1 MKVYRFFSLVTSV
14 ALCSCGSN
22 NGLPL
27 NHGLT
32 LVSAS
37 SQQQQNVMVIDEGFD
52 LSVAELQGRVAAAYT
67 ETCLDSSTS
76 GSSGSS
82 GDSSDAGAVL
92 SGPAFDELKRQVI
105 AELSHTDN
113 SCQLSPG
120 ISAKSDPLA
129 SIAKYKT
136 RWNAMIRANQYTKQ
150 AFTQTEYTTEIKPA
164 LDAEFATFAYH
175 GTATS
180 GTVVHDNPNVRL
192 VLIERKLSSE
202 SSLQSEF
209 TCFVQSE
216 IDQVVALL
224 SDPDVYKAYVNQP
237 ATIDADLASVA
248 ETYNVGIV
256 NESFGSMTRSAIE
269 KLQTVSGCPTPIDL
283 SAYFTIYNKA
293 EHAHTATIAGPALL
307 TVQAAGNET
316 VQIDSGADSLEC
328 DIGDTQSL
336 LVGSYDTNQVRSTF
350 TNFGACVD
358 LYAPGESIV
367 APYAGD
373 WLLPLDGT
381 SFASPMVVRYLS
393 LTAPIPFTPAQAK
406 STLLGLRTSDG
417 SLPITLFPDDFFY
430 QPAQAHSPAHKTTDL
445 SSLRPP
451 SRFDMVRMVRPLFR
465 LRAIRQQINLPQL

>member
-1 MKVYRFFSLVTSV
+1 MKISRFLGLVASV
-14 ALCSCGSN
+14 AICACGVSHA
-22 NGLPL
+22 PA
-27 NHGLT
+27 
-32 LVSAS
+32 LVPAS
-37 SQQQQNVMVIDEGFD
+37 TQQQQNVMVVDEGFD

-76 GSSGSS
+76 SSNGSSG
-82 GDSSDAGAVL
+82 GSSDAGAVL
-92 SGPAFDELKRQVI
+92 SGPAFDELKRQLI
-105 AELSHTDN
+105 AELAHTDN

-136 RWNAMIRANQYTKQ
+136 RWNAMILANQYANQ
-150 AFTQTEYTTEIKPA
+150 AFTQTEYMTEIKPA
-164 LDAEFATFAYH
+164 FDAEFATFAYH

-202 SSLQSEF
+202 SALQSQF
-209 TCFVQSE
+209 NCLVQSE
-216 IDQVVALL
+216 IDQFVALL
-224 SDPDVYKAYVNQP
+224 SDPDVYKAFVNQP

-248 ETYNVGIV
+248 EKYNVGLV
-256 NESFGSMTRSAIE
+256 NESFGAMTRATLE
-269 KLQTVSGCPTPIDL
+269 ALQTQSGCPTPIDL

-293 EHAHTATIAGPALL
+293 EHAHAATLTGPALL

-316 VQIDSGADSLEC
+316 IQIDSGADSLEC
-328 DIGDTQSL
+328 DIGDPQSL
-336 LVGSYDTNQVRSTF
+336 LVGSYDTSQAKSKF
-350 TNFGACVD
+350 TNWGACVD
-358 LYAPGESIV
+358 IYAPGESIV

-373 WLLPLDGT
+373 WLLSVQGT

-406 STLLGLRTSDG
+406 TTLLELRTSDG
-417 SLPITLFPDDFFY
+417 SLPITLFPNDFFY
-430 QPAQAHSPAHKTTDL
+430 QPVQVHSPAHKTTDF
-445 SSLRPP
+445 SSLQPP

-465 LRAIRQQINLPQL
+465 LRAIRQQINLPRL